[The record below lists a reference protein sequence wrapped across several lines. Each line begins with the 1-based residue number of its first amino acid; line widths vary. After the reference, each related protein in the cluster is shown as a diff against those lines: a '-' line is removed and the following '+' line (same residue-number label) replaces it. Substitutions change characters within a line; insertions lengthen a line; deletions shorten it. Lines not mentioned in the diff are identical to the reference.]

1 MLGCFFSTETTKL
14 EQIKTPAV
22 CSQDGAP
29 GSVHPSAL
37 SGTTCSGGL

>member
-1 MLGCFFSTETTKL
+1 MLGCFFSTETTEL

-22 CSQDGAP
+22 CSRGGVG